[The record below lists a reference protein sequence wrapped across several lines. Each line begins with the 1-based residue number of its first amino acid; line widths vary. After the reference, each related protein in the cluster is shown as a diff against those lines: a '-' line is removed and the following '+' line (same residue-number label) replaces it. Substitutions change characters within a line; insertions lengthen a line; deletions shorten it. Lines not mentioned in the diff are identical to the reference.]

1 MKQIIAYIRPAVLE
15 RLTEDL
21 RSIHDLTGMSVME
34 TKGFGKGK
42 GSVCQDRSDTEGA
55 YFSKKVRIELMVSD
69 AIVWEVVNRIQ
80 QTAWAG
86 EKGEGKIYVL
96 NVEEAVRIRTNDR
109 GEVAV
114 DSVKGFMTSGD

>member
-1 MKQIIAYIRPAVLE
+1 MKQIIAYIRPALLE
-15 RLTEDL
+15 TVTVAL

-42 GSVCQDRSDTEGA
+42 GSSCQDQSDTELT

-69 AIVWEVVNRIQ
+69 SIVWEVVNRIQ

-86 EKGEGKIYVL
+86 ERGEGKIYVL
-96 NVEEAVRIRTNDR
+96 NVEEAVRIQTNER

-114 DSVKGFMTSGD
+114 DSVKGFMNSGD